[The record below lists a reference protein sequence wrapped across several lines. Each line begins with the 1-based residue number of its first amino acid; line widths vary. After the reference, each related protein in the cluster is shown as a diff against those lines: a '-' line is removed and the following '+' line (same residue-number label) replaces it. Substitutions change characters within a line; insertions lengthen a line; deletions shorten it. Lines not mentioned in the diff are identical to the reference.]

1 MRKTAVLF
9 LLLAFALSASTTDY
23 PEFIYGKKIVV
34 EKKTETSVGLLK
46 AYGIV
51 TERNRYVLWEL
62 EEGGK
67 VKASVLLKLNGDEIY
82 LRVGKARATNA
93 LTVDLIVGKKVLKRY
108 PWLADMIT
116 AAQEASVREALRSP
130 AFMAL
135 YFFLTGENPFLQ
147 QKTSSMPT
155 YASAT
160 ARGRSTTI
168 SCDQCDKLHIECIN
182 WCSFYHNVCV
192 NNCRQIQDPIERDR
206 CLRDCS
212 REQQEC
218 YRLCLDHWVKCHENC
233 AQ

>member
-1 MRKTAVLF
+1 MRKIVVLF
-9 LLLAFALSASTTDY
+9 LLLAFTLMASVADY
-23 PEFIYGKKIVV
+23 PEFIYGKKVVV
-34 EKKTETSVGLLK
+34 EKEAETSVGLLK

-51 TERNRYVLWEL
+51 TEQNRYVLWEL

-67 VKASVLLKLNGDEIY
+67 VKASVLLKLNGDAIY
-82 LRVGKARATNA
+82 LRVGRARATNV
-93 LTVDLIVGKKVLKRY
+93 LTVDLVVKKKVLRRY

-116 AAQEASVREALRSP
+116 AAHEASLKEALRSP

-147 QKTSSMPT
+147 KSASSMPS
-155 YASAT
+155 YASA
-160 ARGRSTTI
+160 APKGRPASI
-168 SCDQCDKLHIECIN
+168 SCDQCDKLHIECVN

-192 NNCRQIQDPIERDR
+192 NNCRQIQDPVERDR

-233 AQ
+233 TQ